1 MELPTSRPKSLSL
14 LRVALPTA
22 LAAAA
27 LALPAAAQAG
37 VAVSTAPDLPG
48 GARAGTDV
56 TVKEDGI
63 PGQVAFT
70 QTFTG
75 ADTSAIARVNLIRLS
90 LACGPGPSPGN
101 PDSNGPALNTPE
113 VPCSNP
119 DPGVFGALS
128 AIGTGGGACVG
139 NTFAM
144 TGPDAQGQVD
154 LLPTTTIFMTNGQTC
169 VISFDFKVHK
179 MPTKDTFPLVSGM
192 HTTSVSAVRSEIVA
206 NPGNPG
212 SIGLQAAALGSGG
225 AVLVKPEAA
234 AGKKGKKGGP
244 AKLHMEGVCVGKVL
258 TASVTGGGIKKVA
271 FQLDRRT
278 IDVDKKGPFKLRQRV
293 QNLSFGRHRLSA
305 NITFTSGSRANEVLT
320 ENFSRCRAPNFTG

>member
-1 MELPTSRPKSLSL
+1 M
-14 LRVALPTA
+14 
-22 LAAAA
+22 LAALTAA
-27 LALPAAAQAG
+27 LALPTAAQAG

-48 GARAGTDV
+48 GARAGTPV

-128 AIGTGGGACVG
+128 ATGTGSGACVG
-139 NTFAM
+139 NSFAI
-144 TGPDAQGQVD
+144 TAPDAQGQVD
-154 LLPTTTIFMTNGQTC
+154 LLPATTIYLTNGQSC
-169 VISFDFKVHK
+169 VISFTFKVHK
-179 MPTKDTFPLVSGM
+179 VPTKDTFPQVSGM

-206 NPGNPG
+206 NQGNPG

-225 AVLVKPEAA
+225 AVLVKPEASS
-234 AGKKGKKGGP
+234 GKKGKKGES
-244 AKLHMEGVCVGKVL
+244 AKLNVKGVCVGKTL
-258 TASVTGGGIKKVA
+258 SASVSGDGIKKVKY
-271 FQLDRRT
+271 QLDGRVL
-278 IDVDKKGPFKLRQRV
+278 DVDKKAPFKLRARV
-293 QNLSFGRHRLSA
+293 QNLSFGRHRLTA
-305 NITFTSGSRANEVLT
+305 NITFKSGSRANEVLT
-320 ENFSRCRAPNFTG
+320 EDFSRCRAPKFTG